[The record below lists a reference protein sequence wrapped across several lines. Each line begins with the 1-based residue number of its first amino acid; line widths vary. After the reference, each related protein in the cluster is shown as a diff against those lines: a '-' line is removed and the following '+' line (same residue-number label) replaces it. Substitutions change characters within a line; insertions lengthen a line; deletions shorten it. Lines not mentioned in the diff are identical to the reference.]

1 MDRVRKRIHLEEVR
15 EGRWSRYPITI
26 AVLDSGIGR
35 HPDLEGKC
43 MAFKDFVNGYK
54 EQPYDD
60 SGHGTHVC
68 GIICGSGEISKGRYR
83 GMIPNSR
90 LVVGKVLD
98 ARGEGKAE
106 VMIQG
111 LEWILENQKLHDIRL
126 LNISV
131 GIGSLEDRRKFRR
144 LRELIEYLWDAGV
157 VVICAAGNKGPAE
170 GSISDV
176 GGTTKAII
184 VGCCDD
190 FERNRQGEVCELHS
204 GRGKKSDSER
214 KPDLVAPG
222 TNIISCCHECRW
234 GGNGY
239 KKPYAPLSGTS
250 MATPIVT
257 GAAALL
263 LQSEPFLSNDKIR
276 ERLHYTSEDLGKPW
290 NLQGWGMVDVKR
302 LIENT

>member
-1 MDRVRKRIHLEEVR
+1 MDRVRNRIHLEEMR
-15 EGRWSRYPITI
+15 DERWSRYPITI
-26 AVLDSGIGR
+26 AVLDSGISR

-43 MAFKDFVNGYK
+43 MVFKDFLNGQK
-54 EQPYDD
+54 LPYDD
-60 SGHGTHVC
+60 NGHGTHVC
-68 GIICGSGEISKGRYR
+68 GILCGSGEASRGRYR
-83 GMIPNSR
+83 GMMPNSR

-98 ARGEGKAE
+98 AKGEGSAE

-111 LEWILENQKLHDIRL
+111 LEWILENQKRYDIRL
-126 LNISV
+126 VNISI
-131 GIGSLEDRRKFRR
+131 GIGSLKDKRKYRS

-157 VVICAAGNKGPAE
+157 VVVCAAGNKGPAE
-170 GSISDV
+170 GSISDI

-190 FERNRQGEVCELHS
+190 IGRNQQGEVCELHS
-204 GRGKKSDSER
+204 GRGRSGDRER

-222 TNIISCCHECRW
+222 TGIMSCCHECRW
-234 GGNGY
+234 VKHGY
-239 KKPYAPLSGTS
+239 QKPYAPLSGTS

-263 LQSEPFLSNDKIR
+263 LQAEPYLSNERIR
-276 ERLHYTSEDLGKPW
+276 ERLHYTAEDLGKPW
-290 NLQGWGMVDVKR
+290 NLQGWGMVNVKR